1 MMRMHE
7 QKKFETG
14 YEKYADLLY
23 RVAYSYLK
31 NADDAEDAV
40 HDAFIK
46 YMHHLFAFRDESH
59 ERAWLIR
66 VTVNRC
72 KDLLKQPLHA
82 SLEEAEELAAPQAE
96 SVVQQALSAVEE
108 LYRIPIILHYLEGFD
123 VRETAMILN
132 CSESAVKMRLLRGR
146 ATLKTIIEK
155 ENRDV

>member
-1 MMRMHE
+1 MRMHE

-31 NADDAEDAV
+31 NAEDAEDAV

-72 KDLLKQPLHA
+72 KDLLKHPTHA
-82 SLEEAEELAAPQAE
+82 SLDEATALAAPQEE
-96 SVVQQALSAVEE
+96 SSVQHALAALDE

-123 VRETAMILN
+123 VREIATILN
-132 CSESAVKMRLLRGR
+132 CSESAVKMRLMRGR
-146 ATLKTIIEK
+146 NTLKTIIEK
-155 ENRDV
+155 EKCDV

>member
-1 MMRMHE
+1 MLMHE
-7 QKKFETG
+7 REKFETG

-40 HDAFIK
+40 HDTFIK

-72 KDLLKQPLHA
+72 KDLLKHPSHA
-82 SLEEAEELAAPQAE
+82 SLEEAEELAAPQEE
-96 SVVQQALSAVEE
+96 SSVQQALSVLSEP
-108 LYRIPIILHYLEGFD
+108 YRIPIILHYLEGFD
-123 VRETAMILN
+123 VREIAKILN
-132 CSESAVKMRLLRGR
+132 CSESAVKMRLMRGR
-146 ATLKTIIEK
+146 TMLKDIIEK

>member
-1 MMRMHE
+1 MRMHE
-7 QKKFETG
+7 REKFENG

-31 NADDAEDAV
+31 NAEDAEDAV

-72 KDLLKQPLHA
+72 KDLLKHPIHAPLDEA
-82 SLEEAEELAAPQAE
+82 SEMAAPQQE
-96 SVVQQALSAVEE
+96 SAVRHALDALEE

-123 VRETAMILN
+123 VREVAQILN

-146 ATLKTIIEK
+146 NALKEIIEK
-155 ENRDV
+155 EKSDV

>member
-1 MMRMHE
+1 MLKHE
-7 QKKFETG
+7 QKKFETC
-14 YEKYADLLY
+14 YQKHADLLY

-66 VTVNRC
+66 VTINRC
-72 KDLLKQPLHA
+72 KDLLRHPIHA
-82 SLEEAEELAAPQAE
+82 SLEEATDLAMPEANSSVAE
-96 SVVQQALSAVEE
+96 ALSALEE
-108 LYRIPIILHYLEGFD
+108 SYRIPIILHYLEGFN
-123 VRETAMILN
+123 VLETAAILN

-146 ATLKTIIEK
+146 KMLKTIIEK